1 MPKQLIPMGSVGSN
15 PGALTSATYIPPCFQ
30 DSRPLVVVM
39 HGSMQ
44 TAEDYDHGSG
54 WSTLAAQ
61 YCFALLFPQQ
71 IRANNAIR
79 AFNWFEPAD
88 SHRGAGEALSIYE
101 MIEQVVNDHSIDPRR
116 IFITGLSAG
125 GAMTSVMLASYPD
138 LFAGGAIIAGLPYVG
153 GLCSCRP

>member
-1 MPKQLIPMGSVGSN
+1 
-15 PGALTSATYIPPCFQ
+15 
-30 DSRPLVVVM
+30 
-39 HGSMQ
+39 MQ

-54 WSTLAAQ
+54 WSTLADQ

-153 GLCSCRP
+153 GLSLMQALDLMKGYDKVSDTQLDVMVRGASQNMRRMAENFSLAWQ